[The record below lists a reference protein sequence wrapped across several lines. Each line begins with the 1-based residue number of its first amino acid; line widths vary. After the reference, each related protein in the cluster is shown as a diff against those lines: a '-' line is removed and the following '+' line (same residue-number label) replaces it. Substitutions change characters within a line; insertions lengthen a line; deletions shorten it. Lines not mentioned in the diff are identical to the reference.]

1 MYSAD
6 YKLLCVCCTKLPLPL
21 WGRESGTETKALPS
35 YTSHQVCVVA
45 VEHVLFKAA
54 AMFAQLTRQFG
65 MEGAS
70 FD

>member
-1 MYSAD
+1 
-6 YKLLCVCCTKLPLPL
+6 L
-21 WGRESGTETKALPS
+21 GRESGTETKALPS
-35 YTSHQVCVVA
+35 YIPQQVCVVA

-54 AMFAQLTRQFG
+54 AMFPQLTRQFG

>member
-1 MYSAD
+1 MGALYQTPPPS
-6 YKLLCVCCTKLPLPL
+6 L
-21 WGRESGTETKALPS
+21 GRESGTETKALPS
-35 YTSHQVCVVA
+35 YIPQQVCVVA